1 MSSKFHVLMTLCC
14 STYNQIYRHMY
25 LAEKQL
31 LHFSEGYLSAS
42 GPDHGYVGQ
51 V

>member
-1 MSSKFHVLMTLCC
+1 M
-14 STYNQIYRHMY
+14 YNQIYRHMY

-42 GPDHGYVGQ
+42 GPDHSYVGQ
-51 V
+51 A

>member
-1 MSSKFHVLMTLCC
+1 M
-14 STYNQIYRHMY
+14 YNQIYRHMY

-42 GPDHGYVGQ
+42 APDHGYVGQ
-51 V
+51 A